1 MPFTPFHLGPGLL
14 FGLLLFGYIDF
25 PTFLVAS
32 VIVDVE
38 PFLVLTLN
46 LSYPLHGFLHSFL
59 GGTLLAFLLAA
70 AMSKVRS
77 SLSPLLSFFKLDQ
90 KLSFKSVLSAA
101 LFGVYLHIL
110 LDSPL
115 YSDIRPFFPFDF
127 NPFLS
132 SSMFI
137 GFEVY
142 TLCTLSFIGGAV
154 IYAIRLFLRRT
165 VVNRPRS
172 FKQDYCW
179 NLSRGYPSS
188 RIKAKFEAT
197 RREKKNRA

>member
-14 FGLLLFGYIDF
+14 FGLLLLSYIDF

-32 VIVDVE
+32 VIVDIE
-38 PFLVLTLN
+38 PFLVLTLDLN
-46 LSYPLHGFLHSFL
+46 YPLHGFLHSFL

-77 SLSPLLSFFKLDQ
+77 SLSPLMSFFKLEE
-90 KLSFKSVLSAA
+90 KLSFKSVLSAS

-115 YSDIRPFFPFDF
+115 YSEIRPFYPFDF

-132 SSMFI
+132 NSMFI
-137 GFEVY
+137 VFEVY
-142 TLCTLSFIGGAV
+142 TLCVLSLIGGASYMRSDCFFGEEFNFNAEYLRGLRKHSMV
-154 IYAIRLFLRRT
+154 IEDR
-165 VVNRPRS
+165 V
-172 FKQDYCW
+172 
-179 NLSRGYPSS
+179 
-188 RIKAKFEAT
+188 
-197 RREKKNRA
+197 